1 MTAKITM
8 FVAGLLLLAGMS
20 PLFAEEKITKEQ
32 VSGLVAATVT
42 DLEKDAAATIGKI
55 NKGEAPYKNAANPE
69 LYVFVYD
76 LELNMVAHADKN
88 LVGKNFKGKPDAK
101 GKKFRD
107 EIVATVQEKGSG
119 WVDYVYKKP
128 DADGLFPKTTFCKA
142 AKGSDGKQYAVCC
155 GMYLEK

>member
-1 MTAKITM
+1 MTYRLAT
-8 FVAGLLLLAGMS
+8 VLVGLLVCAGAS
-20 PLFAEEKITKEQ
+20 TLCAQEKITKEQ
-32 VSGLVAATVT
+32 VSGLVTLSAT
-42 DLEKDAAATIGKI
+42 DLEKDATATLAKI
-55 NKGEAPYKNAANPE
+55 SKGEAPYKNAANPE

-76 LELNMVAHADKN
+76 LELNMVAHPDKN

-107 EIVATVQEKGSG
+107 EILATAQEKSSG

-142 AKGSDGKQYAVCC
+142 AKGSDGKAYVICC
-155 GMYLEK
+155 GMYVEK